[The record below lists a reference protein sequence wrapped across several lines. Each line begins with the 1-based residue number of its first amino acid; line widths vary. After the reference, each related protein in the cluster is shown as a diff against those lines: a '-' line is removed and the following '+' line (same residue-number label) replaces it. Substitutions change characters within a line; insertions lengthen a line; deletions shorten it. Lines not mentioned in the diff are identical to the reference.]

1 MDFRKDTEKNLE
13 DNCNWFNAQ
22 HLEQHA
28 RQINKP
34 VLYFAATHEGVS
46 EEDGLVIDDS
56 LFMGLP
62 SFLELAEGARVLA
75 LALDD
80 ATRREVQGERPAQV
94 AYGRVAAGNRDELLA
109 GKDVLGWS

>member
-1 MDFRKDTEKNLE
+1 MVPTGRG
-13 DNCNWFNAQ
+13 
-22 HLEQHA
+22 H
-28 RQINKP
+28 R
-34 VLYFAATHEGVS
+34 VVREGC
-46 EEDGLVIDDS
+46 
-56 LFMGLP
+56 
-62 SFLELAEGARVLA
+62 AEGARVLA